1 MANFLKS
8 KAFLATLAGLSL
20 FRFTSLILGY
30 LFYSYG
36 VTIALLLVVLTVIA
50 QSVILIGLAVRFSD
64 IKLHNDG
71 IRLAFLLGLVGNFV
85 LAMSDFIGRR
95 NNEIPL
101 NPLEILSPIISMVL
115 PIFSFFDIPIG
126 GIFLLG
132 FWLPNLLLYYG
143 LFVAALRITQKNKG
157 SDQVSVPQEL
167 NNQTS
172 TESSG
177 RKVMSNVSTWTVR
190 IPGQPENPVDTA
202 TLQNWAKSGFIRPD
216 TMVTELATGYAYQAR
231 QIPGIFSSKS
241 YVTALLLSFFF
252 GVFGV
257 DRFYLGHVGVGLG
270 KLFTFGGLG
279 IWALID
285 FILIATKNIKDSQ
298 GVPLA

>member
-1 MANFLKS
+1 
-8 KAFLATLAGLSL
+8 
-20 FRFTSLILGY
+20 
-30 LFYSYG
+30 
-36 VTIALLLVVLTVIA
+36 LTVIA
-50 QSVILIGLAVRFSD
+50 QSVILIGLAVRFSN
-64 IKLHNDG
+64 IKLRNDG

-85 LAMSDFIGRR
+85 LAMSDFVSRR
-95 NNEIPL
+95 NNGIPL
-101 NPLEILSPIISMVL
+101 NPLEIMSPLISMVL

-132 FWLPNLLLYYG
+132 FWLPNLILYYG
-143 LFVAALRITQKNKG
+143 LFIAALRITLKKDG
-157 SDQVSVPQEL
+157 SGITPISQEL

-172 TESSG
+172 KESSG
-177 RKVMSNVSTWTVR
+177 RNVMNNVSTWTARV
-190 IPGQPENPVDTA
+190 PGQPENPVDTA